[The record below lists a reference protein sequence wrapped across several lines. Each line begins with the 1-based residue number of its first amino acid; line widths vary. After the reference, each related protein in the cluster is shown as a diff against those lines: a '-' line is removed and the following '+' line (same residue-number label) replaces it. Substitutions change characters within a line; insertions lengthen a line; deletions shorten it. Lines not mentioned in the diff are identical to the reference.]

1 MFTEA
6 PVMARLGDSQ
16 FTTSREMRNLAHL
29 THGGSS
35 DRVLNLSRIFRQFR
49 DDDDYKENPFFENSA
64 LNRAIILKHNLR
76 VDERH
81 LFSSTRQT
89 VTKIILPFDPYD
101 LSLGGRTFFFRQ
113 QHFEQ
118 LMRTYLSIED
128 LSRNRDVDI
137 LRCLDRLP
145 SLDPFLLREHLMRL
159 NVKPSAKYFQISPN
173 DLKSMAEFT
182 ASEVENLV
190 RAALGSEAVQGASKL
205 GKKILSDQLDRELWP
220 LKETLNMTDD
230 QFSSGIMCWRGFLY
244 YKWGY
249 VALQDNIRE
258 VMAGLSGYKPVTT
271 HDDMVR
277 AYLRRSRP
285 RIAKALVKT
294 IQDAGRLLERYDEVY
309 EAMAVDRNPEPFRQF
324 LLNGQTLFADLGE
337 KLGILNH
344 IVSFWKFRM
353 ARVLANNSRPLES
366 IEYADILID
375 FEASLFQS
383 LTADESG
390 R

>member
-1 MFTEA
+1 MFAEA
-6 PVMARLGDSQ
+6 PLLARLADSS
-16 FTTSREMRNLAHL
+16 FSTTRELRNLAHL
-29 THGGSS
+29 TYGGSS
-35 DRVLNLSRIFRQFR
+35 DRVLNLSRLFRQFR
-49 DDDDYKENPFFENSA
+49 DDEDFNEKPLFENSA

-81 LFSSTRQT
+81 LFPSHRQT
-89 VTKIILPFDPYD
+89 VMKIILPFDPYD
-101 LSLGGRTFFFRQ
+101 LSLGGRILFFRQ

-118 LMRTYLSIED
+118 LMRSYLSIED

-137 LRCLDRLP
+137 LRCLDKLP
-145 SLDPFLLREHLMRL
+145 SLDPFLMREHLMGI
-159 NVKPSAKYFQISPN
+159 NVRPSPKYFQISPN
-173 DLKSMAEFT
+173 DLKSMSEFT
-182 ASEVENLV
+182 AREVENLV
-190 RAALGSEAVQGASKL
+190 MAALGSEAVQGAARL
-205 GKKILSDQLDRELWP
+205 GNKILSDQLDRELWP

-249 VALQDNIRE
+249 VELQDKIRE
-258 VMAGLSGYKPVTT
+258 VLNGLSTYKPVTT

-277 AYLRRSRP
+277 NYLRRARP

-294 IQDAGRLLERYDEVY
+294 IQDTGKVLEQYDEVY
-309 EAMAVDRNPEPFRQF
+309 LAMAEDRNPEPFRQF
-324 LLNGQTLFADLGE
+324 LLRGSHLFLDLGE

-353 ARVLANNSRPLES
+353 ARVLVNNSRPLES

-383 LTADESG
+383 LTAE
-390 R
+390 